1 MKEAFEKMTGMPDA
15 WTNPAL
21 MVSRNAFIQ
30 GWEAAQTEHDADA
43 TIIQYHEATIKRLEK
58 RIEELAQPAQQ
69 ERVQTDSLADIGA
82 AYKDIHACL
91 TETLQLSRKQNGH
104 PRQPAQEP
112 IGTLN
117 LGGIINTSEGLEYDE
132 CDIDLS
138 DKTIDALQKRLV
150 TCDPVTLNIYTTPQQ
165 RPWVDLTEDEMDN
178 VRRSMGYNQFMSAG
192 EYAKLVQFATQT
204 KLKEKNNG

>member
-30 GWEAAQTEHDADA
+30 GWEAAQTGHDVDA

-104 PRQPAQEP
+104 SRQPAQEP
-112 IGTLN
+112 ITVL
-117 LGGIINTSEGLEYDE
+117 TSAGYISDDD
-132 CDIDLS
+132 DI
-138 DKTIDALQKRLV
+138 QV
-150 TCDPVTLNIYTTPQQ
+150 YQ
-165 RPWVDLTEDEMDN
+165 RPWAGLTEAQFLEATRLAEN
-178 VRRSMGYNQFMSAG
+178 GNYLVAFVRIQ
-192 EYAKLVQFATQT
+192 EW
-204 KLKEKNNG
+204 LKEQNT

>member
-43 TIIQYHEATIKRLEK
+43 TIIQYHEAAIKRLEK
-58 RIEELAQPAQQ
+58 RIEELAQPAQ
-69 ERVQTDSLADIGA
+69 EPVQTVSLADIGA

-112 IGTLN
+112 EQGPVFNKLLAYVCTVPDD
-117 LGGIINTSEGLEYDE
+117 GIY
-132 CDIDLS
+132 
-138 DKTIDALQKRLV
+138 
-150 TCDPVTLNIYTTPQQ
+150 
-165 RPWVDLTEDEMDN
+165 
-178 VRRSMGYNQFMSAG
+178 AG
-192 EYAKLVQFATQT
+192 ELYQERHSLIDEAIAALAQQ
-204 KLKEKNNG
+204 EKNNG